1 MAIKAVVFDFD
12 GTLMDTESC
21 AYDAFC
27 GVYEEYGQQL
37 LLEQWALG
45 IGTVGGQYD
54 PYSELEKLIGE
65 KLDRAAVKARFE
77 TAHHE
82 HLKNV
87 TLRPGVKERLEEA
100 KHLGLSIGLASSS
113 DRAWIERHLRE
124 QGIRDYFEA
133 VHTSDDVE
141 RVKPD
146 PALYRLALESLGVQG
161 SETVAVEDSVN
172 GLRAAKAAGLYGLA
186 VPNRVTAHMNFG
198 EADLVIA
205 SLADQSFA
213 DLFARLEKDK

>member
-37 LLEQWALG
+37 LLEQWAVG

-54 PYSELEKLIGE
+54 PYAELEKLVGE
-65 KLDRAAVKARFE
+65 KLDLAAVKARFE
-77 TAHHE
+77 EAHHE
-82 HLKNV
+82 HLTNV

-100 KHLGLSIGLASSS
+100 RCLGLSIGLASSS
-113 DRAWIERHLRE
+113 EREWVERHLRQ

-146 PALYRLALESLGVQG
+146 PALYRLALKSLDARG

-172 GLRAAKAAGLYGLA
+172 GLRAAKAAGLYGLV
-186 VPNRVTAHMNFG
+186 VPNRVTAHMNFS
-198 EADLVIA
+198 EAELVVA
-205 SLADQSFA
+205 SLADQPFEQ
-213 DLFARLEKDK
+213 LFARLKQDN

>member
-1 MAIKAVVFDFD
+1 MVIKAVVFDFD

-21 AYDAFC
+21 AFDAFC

-54 PYSELEKLIGE
+54 PYSELEKLVGE
-65 KLDRAAVKARFE
+65 KLDREAVRARFE
-77 TAHHE
+77 AVHHE
-82 HLKNV
+82 QLKNV

-100 KHLGLSIGLASSS
+100 RRLGLSIGLASSS
-113 DRAWIERHLRE
+113 ERAWVERHLRG

-146 PALYRLALESLGVQG
+146 PALYRLALESLGVKG

-172 GLRAAKAAGLYGLA
+172 GLRAAKAAGLYGLV

-198 EADLVIA
+198 EADLVVA

-213 DLFARLEKDK
+213 ELFARFDKDN